1 MGGGGAAVAAEEP
14 VKDRSGTSRMNDLGL
29 FSDLNYTTINDRYD
43 DIGLRR
49 MLNSRLGARAP
60 PAGRRR
66 AAPPR
71 SSQPPLRL
79 CRCAP
84 QRLQSSAAATPR
96 TPGSG
101 WLTPGRCGVR
111 RRAAGAREVQAAHP
125 EGGAAPPRHAAV
137 EAERELEGVFVP
149 QARHD
154 VEELLLRDD
163 GLEVRPVLAQG
174 GQGVGVPPDD
184 RVQGA
189 LWQLQAVSPPPPS
202 AAAAGSE
209 LRPDTS

>member
-60 PAGRRR
+60 PAGRRC

-79 CRCAP
+79 PLCRCT
-84 QRLQSSAAATPR
+84 SA
-96 TPGSG
+96 
-101 WLTPGRCGVR
+101 V
-111 RRAAGAREVQAAHP
+111 
-125 EGGAAPPRHAAV
+125 
-137 EAERELEGVFVP
+137 AEP
-149 QARHD
+149 C
-154 VEELLLRDD
+154 
-163 GLEVRPVLAQG
+163 
-174 GQGVGVPPDD
+174 
-184 RVQGA
+184 
-189 LWQLQAVSPPPPS
+189 
-202 AAAAGSE
+202 AAAARVQKEAAG
-209 LRPDTS
+209 

>member
-60 PAGRRR
+60 PAVRRC

-79 CRCAP
+79 QLFEPAEQSPSRC
-84 QRLQSSAAATPR
+84 
-96 TPGSG
+96 
-101 WLTPGRCGVR
+101 
-111 RRAAGAREVQAAHP
+111 H
-125 EGGAAPPRHAAV
+125 
-137 EAERELEGVFVP
+137 
-149 QARHD
+149 
-154 VEELLLRDD
+154 
-163 GLEVRPVLAQG
+163 
-174 GQGVGVPPDD
+174 
-184 RVQGA
+184 
-189 LWQLQAVSPPPPS
+189 AVSTV
-202 AAAAGSE
+202 E
-209 LRPDTS
+209 LNSDSVLTQF

>member
-60 PAGRRR
+60 PAGRCC

-79 CRCAP
+79 PLCRT
-84 QRLQSSAAATPR
+84 SA
-96 TPGSG
+96 
-101 WLTPGRCGVR
+101 V
-111 RRAAGAREVQAAHP
+111 
-125 EGGAAPPRHAAV
+125 
-137 EAERELEGVFVP
+137 AEP
-149 QARHD
+149 C
-154 VEELLLRDD
+154 
-163 GLEVRPVLAQG
+163 
-174 GQGVGVPPDD
+174 
-184 RVQGA
+184 
-189 LWQLQAVSPPPPS
+189 
-202 AAAAGSE
+202 AAAARVQKEAAG
-209 LRPDTS
+209 